1 MAQARENVLTRG
13 LSGTIARQLTFRQ
26 LAGKTVVGKLRGPS
40 SVPPTDEFLARQA
53 KFKSSIAYA
62 KGAIKDP
69 AVKALYKAAAKPG
82 QSAFNMAMVD
92 AFLAPKV
99 NSINTDN
106 YHGAAGDTIL
116 VNASD
121 DFKVKGVTVS
131 VHNAAGDLV
140 EEGVAVMQINEA
152 DWLFTAA
159 QANAAP
165 AGSKITA
172 VANDLPGNST
182 SFSVNL

>member
-1 MAQARENVLTRG
+1 MAQARENILTRG
-13 LSGTIARQLTFRQ
+13 LSGTVARMLTFRQ
-26 LAGKTVVGKLRGPS
+26 LAGKTIVGKLRGPS
-40 SVPPTDEFLARQA
+40 SVPPTDKMVAVRD
-53 KFKSSIAYA
+53 KFQSSIAYA

-69 AVKALYKAAAKPG
+69 AVKALYKAAAKTG
-82 QSAFNMAMVD
+82 QSAFNVAMVD
-92 AFLAPKV
+92 AYEAPRV
-99 NSINTDN
+99 NSINTDS

-116 VNASD
+116 VNATD
-121 DFKVKGVTVS
+121 DFKVTGVTVS

-140 EEGVAVMQINEA
+140 EEGVAVMQINES

-172 VANDLPGNST
+172 VAKDLPGNST